1 MANLHVKSP
10 LVPLFQR
17 GKFLRRML
25 TPLWKRGE
33 GEILRRSAAAIL
45 WRVLIIVAL
54 WLTILTGNLR
64 AEPVRGAYP
73 SANVQ
78 FLPAFVALD
87 KGYYKREGLDAE
99 LISVRNAVTAVQALL
114 GNQIHFIFSVGPQMP
129 SIWEGSDIILLAQ
142 MVGRPT
148 FSMIV
153 TPDIQKV
160 TDLKGKKIGV
170 SFGGSTFAGTKAL
183 LELNKMNPDKDVQY
197 VSIPGSTPKIAAM
210 QQGIIQAALLAPPAD
225 YIALKAGFRR
235 LVNLAD
241 VFKDTSFTGLAATGK
256 TIRENPQFVKR
267 MVRAIVRG
275 VYHTRDNPE
284 DAIQTTIKHLR
295 MEREAAID
303 AYNLVKDALQPLP
316 TEKGVEL
323 MAQWQATALNI
334 KPKRA
339 ACEYMDLRFVHEV
352 MAELAQK

>member
-1 MANLHVKSP
+1 M
-10 LVPLFQR
+10 
-17 GKFLRRML
+17 
-25 TPLWKRGE
+25 WK
-33 GEILRRSAAAIL
+33 
-45 WRVLIIVAL
+45 VAL
-54 WLTILTGNLR
+54 AVITSLVVGAAGAGAETVR
-64 AEPVRGAYP
+64 AAYP

-78 FLPAFVALD
+78 FLPAFVALE
-87 KGYYKREGLDAE
+87 KGFYKREGLDAE

-142 MVGRPT
+142 QVGRPT

-160 TDLKGKKIGV
+160 ADLKGKKIGV

-225 YIALKAGFRR
+225 YVALKAGFKR

-241 VFKDTSFTGLAATGK
+241 VFRDTAFTGLAASGK

-275 VYHTRDNPE
+275 VYHTRDYPE
-284 DAIQTTIKHLR
+284 DAIFAMVKHLR
-295 MEREAAID
+295 MEREAAVD
-303 AYNLVKDALQPLP
+303 AYQLIREALNPVP

-323 MAQWQATALNI
+323 MAHWQSVALNVQ
-334 KPKRA
+334 PKRPVR
-339 ACEYMDLRFVHEV
+339 EYMDLRFVNEV
-352 MAELAQK
+352 VAELAKK